1 MLFNT
6 AFCFSVEKRQEMRQ
20 RWWQSASVSSGLT
33 EVKVPHGLVMSW
45 SPLSALWAN
54 PTLTLGTVI
63 PSLLCGPQHPSPP

>member
-20 RWWQSASVSSGLT
+20 CWWQSASVSSGLT
-33 EVKVPHGLVMSW
+33 EVKVPHDLVMSW
-45 SPLSALWAN
+45 SPLSASWAN
-54 PTLTLGTVI
+54 STLTLGIVI